1 MSDFVADFL
10 KNVPMFAELEEEE
23 LLYASKY
30 VGMIE
35 VEMDFE
41 PIVFREGDVSDH
53 VCFVVEGSLDVI
65 KKNQEGFNVKIATL
79 NVGESIGEMALI
91 DSLSRSATVKANKDS
106 KLMILTKRDFDLMLS
121 EKTQIGIKILKGIS
135 RTLSLKLR
143 KTSDVMVYHHH

>member
-1 MSDFVADFL
+1 
-10 KNVPMFAELEEEE
+10 MFAELEEEE